1 MSIIISQNNK
11 NAQKIDR
18 SEIEQEDY
26 LQNYIHENPDSIPV
40 YELSEE
46 KRLFVAKREYGTNSG
61 PIDAIAVDQ
70 DGDIYIVE
78 TKLYKNSDKRTVVA
92 QALDYGAALW
102 KHENDFGVF
111 IAKLDKECF
120 TRFDMSFTDKVK
132 DFFKL
137 ESVDQFLDKMR
148 INLNEGNLK
157 FVILMDSLDERLKDL
172 ILYVNQNSQ
181 FDIYAVQLEFYKFDK
196 YEIAIPRLF
205 GAEVKKRA
213 GGSAS
218 PRGKWDESSFI
229 AKVKDDLGD
238 DAEQFISL
246 YNDFKKISVK
256 INWGTG
262 AVSGSYSP
270 IISKIHDKISPFSF
284 YTDGN
289 VEIKFNWIEINYSNK
304 ENVELGRKFLTE
316 LRKNTDLNIESDHMD
331 LKRTYRINKKDLFRN
346 FDGFVKTVREIF
358 ELN

>member
-18 SEIEQEDY
+18 SEIKQEDY

-46 KRLFVAKREYGTNSG
+46 KRLFVAKREFGTNSG

-120 TRFDMSFTDKVK
+120 THFDMSFADKAQ

-137 ESVDQFLDKMR
+137 ENVDQFLDKMR

-157 FVILMDSLDERLKDL
+157 FIILMDSLDERLKDL

-181 FDIYAVQLEFYKFDK
+181 FDIYAVQLEFYRFDK

-205 GAEVKKRA
+205 GAEIKKRTS
-213 GGSAS
+213 GSAS

-229 AKVKDDLGD
+229 AKVKEDFGD
-238 DAEQFISL
+238 DAEKLINL
-246 YNDFKKISVK
+246 YYEFKKFSSK

-262 AVSGSYSP
+262 SISGSYSP

-284 YTDGN
+284 YTNGN
-289 VEIKFNWIEINYSNK
+289 VEIKFDWIVINNPNHKNREI
-304 ENVELGRKFLTE
+304 GRKFLTE
-316 LRKNTDLNIESDHMD
+316 LRDNTDLSIESDHMD
-331 LKRTYRINKKDLFRN
+331 LKRTFRINRTDLFRN
-346 FDGFVKTVREIF
+346 YEGIIKTIKGIF
-358 ELN
+358 KLN